1 MQVYKRSPALDSPL
15 PGARARE
22 VLMFDAKL
30 LRRSIAAAVVLF
42 SVTAGAQARDMQAV
56 ARNLVQ
62 AGMVKQGDKVLISGS
77 VRDAALLEDI
87 AVETMKVGAHPLV
100 RLQSERLLRRSFD
113 EVPARFDN
121 VTSPVGML
129 LVNDFDVRINLDV
142 GENEAILAGVPVA
155 RRTAR
160 AKAGEPVNN
169 AFFKRGIRSV
179 NLGNGLY
186 PTATFSRR
194 LGVNQSDLAGAFWRA
209 SAVSPASLRTR
220 ANALRQSFVNGQVIT
235 VTAPNGTNFAFRGEM
250 DRALISDGALTEER
264 VKQGSA
270 AASTWLPAGELM
282 IPAANGSTNGKIVL
296 DRYLWDGRLV
306 RGLTLVFDRGV
317 LTSMTAANDVSGLK
331 AAYDAAGGAK
341 ERFGFIDIGVNPE
354 TRLPVGSGR
363 IIWGAPGSVVIGFGD
378 NREFGGNNTSDFAF
392 AAQLGGATVT
402 VDGKPV
408 VANGRLR

>member
-1 MQVYKRSPALDSPL
+1 
-15 PGARARE
+15 
-22 VLMFDAKL
+22 MFDAKL
-30 LRRSIAAAVVLF
+30 LRRAIAAAVVLF
-42 SVTAGAQARDMQAV
+42 GVTAGAQARDMQAV

-62 AGMVKQGDKVLISGS
+62 AGLVKPGDKVLINGS

-100 RLQSERLLRRSFD
+100 TLGSERVFRRSFD

-121 VTSPVGML
+121 VTSPVDML
-129 LVNDFDVRINLDV
+129 LVNNFDVQINLDV
-142 GENEAILAGVPVA
+142 GENEAILAGVPMA

-160 AKAGEPVNN
+160 NKAGEPVTN
-169 AFFKRGIRSV
+169 AFFKRNIRSV

-186 PTATFSRR
+186 PTATLSRR

-220 ANALRQSFVNGQVIT
+220 ANYLRQTFANGQVVT
-235 VTAPNGTNFAFRGEM
+235 LTAPNGTNLAFRVETN
-250 DRALISDGALTEER
+250 RALISDGALTAER

-282 IPAANGSTNGKIVL
+282 IPAANGSANGKIVL

-317 LTSMTAANDVSGLK
+317 LTSMTAANDMSGLK

-341 ERFGFIDIGVNPE
+341 DRFGFIDIGLNPE
-354 TRLPVGSGR
+354 TRLPLGSGR
-363 IIWGAPGSVVIGFGD
+363 IIWTAPGSVVIGFGD
-378 NREFGGNNTSDFAF
+378 NRGFGGNNTSDFGF
-392 AAQLGGATVT
+392 AAQLSGATVA

>member
-1 MQVYKRSPALDSPL
+1 
-15 PGARARE
+15 
-22 VLMFDAKL
+22 MFDAKL
-30 LRRSIAAAVVLF
+30 LRRSVAGAAVAF
-42 SVTAGAQARDMQAV
+42 GVTAGAQPTNVQSI

-62 AGMVKQGDKVLISGS
+62 AGMVKPGDKVLINGS

-87 AVETMKVGAHPLV
+87 AVETMKLGAHPLIT
-100 RLQSERLLRRSFD
+100 LSSERLLRRSFD
-113 EVPARFDN
+113 EVAARFDN

-129 LVNDFDVRINLDV
+129 LVDNFDVQINLDV
-142 GENEAILAGVPVA
+142 GENEGILAGVPMA

-160 AKAGEPVNN
+160 NKAGEPITS
-169 AFFKRGIRSV
+169 AFFKRNVRSV

-186 PTATFSRR
+186 PTPTLSRR
-194 LGVNQSDLAGAFWRA
+194 LGVKQSDLATAFWRA
-209 SAVSPASLRTR
+209 SAVTPASLRSR
-220 ANALRQSFVNGQVIT
+220 ANALRQTFANGQVVT
-235 VTAPNGTNFAFRGEM
+235 LTAPNGTNLAFRVET

-282 IPAANGSTNGKIVL
+282 IPAANGSANGRVVI

-317 LTSMTAANDVSGLK
+317 LKSMTASNDMSGLK

-341 ERFGFIDIGVNPE
+341 DRFGYIDIGVNPE

-363 IIWGAPGSVVIGFGD
+363 TIWTAPGSVVIGFGD
-378 NREFGGNNTSDFAF
+378 NRGFGGTNTSDFGF
-392 AAQLGGATVT
+392 GAQLSGATLT
-402 VDGKPV
+402 VDGKRV
-408 VANGRLR
+408 VSNGRLP